1 MKIMH
6 ITEFGNSVLRES
18 ALRLTVEEI
27 KSQKI
32 QQLIKNIRHTLTEQK
47 LGVGLAAPQV
57 GESVAISVIAI
68 LPTRHRP
75 EVEEFE
81 QVIIN
86 PKITKTFGNRTQ
98 LWEGCISAGKSG
110 LFAKTPRYKKVEA
123 TFLDEHGTKHKKI
136 FEGLPAHVVQHETD
150 HLNGI
155 LFMDHVRDTTTYM
168 TMKEY
173 KKQVRDKKKAAV
185 AKPNSSAHNHRHTKG
200 SKI

>member
-6 ITEFGNSVLRES
+6 ITEFGNSVLRET
-18 ALRLTVEEI
+18 ARRLTIEEI

-57 GESVAISVIAI
+57 GEGLAISVIAI

-75 EVEEFE
+75 EVELFE

-123 TFLDEHGTKHKKI
+123 EFLDEHGKKHKKI

-155 LFMDHVRDTTTYM
+155 LFMDHVKDTSTYM

-173 KKQVRDKKKAAV
+173 KKQVRDKA
-185 AKPNSSAHNHRHTKG
+185 
-200 SKI
+200 SKN